1 MIMTKWILIIWSI
14 VGLVHFICLYIDD
27 DIDDIKNKTKKN
39 ILYIM
44 SGPAIWIIVLMY
56 KALEGSGDI
65 WELVFQKPYTNFIDW
80 FKKSEEE
87 TDYE

>member
-1 MIMTKWILIIWSI
+1 MIKWILIIWSI
-14 VGLVHFICLYIDD
+14 VGFVHYAYLYTTDD
-27 DIDDIKNKTKKN
+27 LDDIKNKTKKN

-44 SGPAIWIIVLMY
+44 SGPAIWIIVLMSRH
-56 KALEGSGDI
+56 LRGSGDI
-65 WELVFQKPYTNFIDW
+65 WKLVFQKPYTNFIEW